1 MGEGGNRLSG
11 GQRRRVAITQAFL
24 SDAPVLLLDEPTN
37 DLDFAAETHLMAV
50 FKSLATVKTII
61 MVTHSVRLM
70 SICDKIVY
78 LDKASKLHVG
88 ATPEML
94 KLLYGISVPK
104 AVPAA
109 PKAAAQVTADTAQK
123 TIGGTAESEPG
134 ADTGGKAAQA

>member
-1 MGEGGNRLSG
+1 
-11 GQRRRVAITQAFL
+11 
-24 SDAPVLLLDEPTN
+24 
-37 DLDFAAETHLMAV
+37 LDFAAETHLMAV

-70 SICDKIVY
+70 SICDKIIY
-78 LDKASKLHVG
+78 LDKTSKLHVG

-109 PKAAAQVTADTAQK
+109 PKAAAQVGNDAIK
-123 TIGGTAESEPG
+123 GTLGNDAAEIETNSD
-134 ADTGGKAAQA
+134 AGGKAAQA